1 MNWTSPA
8 LQARNGGC
16 MIALPMPSQRALLL
30 TVLSWLS
37 LHLLPGSVGAVT
49 APVELKEQYDVV
61 IAGAGTGGFGAA
73 VQAVR
78 MGASVLLLE
87 ETDWIGGQ
95 MNAAAVTSMDEG
107 GTLVRERGLYR
118 EFCAQVEAYYE
129 PLGKSPET
137 AYGGSHICLEPRVGQ
152 KLLYAMIERARG
164 RGTLDVILRATVT
177 KVLKQGDTVTGVVVE
192 QATPSGKQTRT
203 IRSRVLIDATE
214 WGDVIPLT
222 GARYRVG
229 NCTSDAI
236 DPQRKIQML
245 TWTAVIKRYPEG
257 VPAELRMANPP
268 PGYTDKVR
276 QYFANT
282 LVDGDKVSSKT
293 KPWTWATFLSYR
305 AMPDSSQPGN
315 WPVITRTHMNYNNDY
330 EARIADVESS
340 VSRLKTCRAA
350 RLKTLHLLYY
360 VQTALGKAD
369 WSVANDEGYDTP
381 FNREQI
387 DQWIQD
393 QPELAP
399 YRPILYHF
407 SVMAYARESRRIIG
421 QHTLTA
427 REIERSAGR
436 PVQFPHTVALGDYAV
451 DLHGSATPALL
462 EPGLD
467 RPEDIPHAF
476 GNRGVGPF
484 AIPFECFIPEKVD
497 GFLPAEKN
505 LSQSRLANGATRLQP
520 STMLMGQAAGAI
532 AALAVKHHCRPRD
545 VDPVLVQCALLDA
558 RTTLLITP
566 LSDVARK
573 GWEWKPIQLV
583 TTRGMLPP
591 DQGKFQSMKPV
602 TSDELKVI
610 LQQLFGDTAKPT
622 VTTGSVTRSAFA
634 QALSEAMAVKL
645 DPATMPA
652 ASFEPITRLE
662 TAQVIA
668 LFLELRATARMTGG
682 KESLVWPAQ
691 REPTPYSA
699 ADAAPTLNRDL
710 QRLLARRVIST
721 KDYWLEHAIKGS
733 QCDGQLVA
741 EFLARAAQLLKP
753 GTNAAQAVDVLA
765 DEGIIG
771 SAGYWT
777 TNAVVGRKCDGGN
790 VAILIQ
796 RLARRL

>member
-1 MNWTSPA
+1 M
-8 LQARNGGC
+8 L
-16 MIALPMPSQRALLL
+16 SQRALLL

-37 LHLLPGSVGAVT
+37 LHLLPGSVSAAT
-49 APVELKEQYDVV
+49 APVQLKEQYDVV

-73 VQAVR
+73 VQAAR

-87 ETDWIGGQ
+87 ETDWVGGQ

-152 KLLYAMIERARG
+152 KLLYAMIESARG

-192 QATPSGKQTRT
+192 QVTPSGKQTRT
-203 IRSRVLIDATE
+203 LRSRVLIDATE
-214 WGDVIPLT
+214 WGDVIPLA

-245 TWTAVIKRYPEG
+245 TWTAVIKRYPQG
-257 VPAELRMANPP
+257 VPAELRMTQPP

-315 WPVITRTHMNYNNDY
+315 WPLITRTHMNYNNDY
-330 EARIADVESS
+330 EARIGDVEDPA
-340 VSRLKTCRAA
+340 SRLKTCRAA

-369 WSVANDEGYDTP
+369 WSVANDEGYDSS

-387 DQWIQD
+387 DAWIQD
-393 QPELAP
+393 QPDLAP
-399 YRPILYHF
+399 FRAILYHF

-421 QHTLTA
+421 RHTLTA
-427 REIERSAGR
+427 REIERSASR

-484 AIPFECFIPEKVD
+484 AISFECFIPEKVD
-497 GFLPAEKN
+497 GLLPAEKN

-532 AALAVKHHCRPRD
+532 AGMAVKYRCRPRD
-545 VDPVLVQCALLDA
+545 VDPVLVQCALLEA

-566 LSDVARK
+566 LNDVARK

-583 TTRGMLPP
+583 TTHGMLAP
-591 DQGKFQSMKPV
+591 DQGKFQPGKPV
-602 TSDELKVI
+602 TGEELKII
-610 LQQLFGDTAKPT
+610 LNQLSGATAKSTAAP
-622 VTTGSVTRSAFA
+622 GPITRGTFA
-634 QALSEAMAVKL
+634 QTLRELMADTPVKL
-645 DPATMPA
+645 DPATMSA
-652 ASFEPITRLE
+652 VATDPIPRLE
-662 TAQVIA
+662 AAQVIA

-682 KESLVWPAQ
+682 KATLVWPAHRQ
-691 REPTPYSA
+691 PTPYSA

-710 QRLLARRVIST
+710 ERLLARRVIST

-753 GTNAAQAVDVLA
+753 GTNAARAVDVLA

-771 SAGYWT
+771 SAGYWN
-777 TNAVVGRKCDGGN
+777 TNAVAGRKCDGGN
-790 VAILIQ
+790 VAILLQ